1 MTQVGALRRALAGG
15 LTAPIPA
22 DEEGRLEALGR
33 YDLSDTASKAS
44 LQELC
49 SLAAEICQVPL
60 AFVSLVEEER
70 EVFAAAVGSEET
82 DSPRG
87 ISFCGHA
94 IVQTDELFVVPD
106 TWADYRF
113 AENPNVLGGAQIRFY
128 AGTPL
133 RTREGF
139 ALGALC
145 VKDTVP
151 RQLTPQQLSALA
163 VLGRQVVVQLDH
175 HRELANAHATTRS
188 ARRDRVLYQTLVE
201 RSTDLIALAELDGT
215 ISFASAAHETLLGYT
230 PAELVG
236 QNASLFAD
244 PTEVERVFEAVSAAL
259 AGDEPLI
266 VRLKVR
272 AKDGTIVHVE
282 SQLTLIIDDPAAPP
296 LILLVSRDR
305 SARVA
310 LEGQM
315 RQAQKMETV
324 GQLTGGIAHDF
335 NNLLTPIL
343 GYSGLALGSPDL
355 IDPELRNHVE
365 QIKLA
370 AEQGRTLIARLL
382 RVSRPETPAASLL
395 SIADIVDETLPLI
408 SVLLGTAVSLTVTHQ
423 AELPLCFADRGGL
436 SRVLLNLAANAR
448 DALPEQ
454 NGEVQIETASVGDYV
469 TLRFTDNGH
478 GMNPET
484 QTHIFEPF
492 YSTKSDRGTGLG
504 LSNVQSIISDADG
517 TITVESAV
525 DAGATFTISLPTA
538 AEVPASG

>member
-1 MTQVGALRRALAGG
+1 MTQVGALRMALAGG
-15 LTAPIPA
+15 LAAPIPA

-33 YDLSDTASKAS
+33 YDLSNTASKAS

-188 ARRDRVLYQTLVE
+188 LRRDRLLYQTLVE
-201 RSTDLIALAELDGT
+201 RSTDLIALVEVDGT

-259 AGDEPLI
+259 AGDEPL
-266 VRLKVR
+266 VRVKLR

-296 LILLVSRDR
+296 LILLVGRDL

-324 GQLTGGIAHDF
+324 GQLAGGIAHDF

-343 GYSGLALGSPDL
+343 AYSDLALGSPDFT
-355 IDPELRNHVE
+355 DPKLRNQVE

-382 RVSRPETPAASLL
+382 RVSRPESPAASLL

-423 AELPLCFADRGGL
+423 AGLPLCLADRGGL
-436 SRVLLNLAANAR
+436 SQVLLNLAANAR

-454 NGEVQIETASVGDYV
+454 NGKVQIETASVGDYV

-492 YSTKSDRGTGLG
+492 YSTKSARGTGLG
-504 LSNVQSIISDADG
+504 LLNVQSIISDANG

-525 DAGATFTISLPTA
+525 NAGTTFTISLPTA
-538 AEVPASG
+538 AELPASA